1 MIRCGQKIAIVGMVA
16 VLLLGALPA
25 PVAQAENGVST
36 GETATSSK
44 DAVMIIRFNQKFV
57 YFENSLKK
65 VVDKVSGVKPNA
77 RYELQ
82 SVVPNDNNSPKYLA
96 NLRSVVA
103 EFGKLGVSKDSLSI
117 STVTTD
123 LVENQEINIFV
134 R

>member
-16 VLLLGALPA
+16 ALLLGAPLA
-25 PVAQAENGVST
+25 PVAQAE
-36 GETATSSK
+36 TAMSSK
-44 DAVMIIRFNQKFV
+44 DAVMIIRFNQKYV
-57 YFENSLKK
+57 YFENSLEK
-65 VVDKVSGVKPNA
+65 VVDKVSSVKPNA
-77 RYELQ
+77 KYELQ
-82 SVVPNDNNSPKYLA
+82 SVVPNDRNSAKYLD